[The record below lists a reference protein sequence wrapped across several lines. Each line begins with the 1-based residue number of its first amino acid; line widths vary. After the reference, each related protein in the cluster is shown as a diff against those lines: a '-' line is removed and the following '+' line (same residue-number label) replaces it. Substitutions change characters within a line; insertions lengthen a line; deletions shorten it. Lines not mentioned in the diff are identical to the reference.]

1 MPGFYDV
8 VSQTWNR
15 QVQTSLNPLT
25 ILHTKMRKTAKAL
38 RYWSKF
44 LLPQSKIALTMC
56 REVILQLETAQ
67 ESRPLTHD
75 ECDFISKLKHKIMGL
90 ATIEKCWAKKNQEL
104 LG

>member
-67 ESRPLTHD
+67 ESRPMMIVTS
-75 ECDFISKLKHKIMGL
+75 FQ
-90 ATIEKCWAKKNQEL
+90 N
-104 LG
+104 